1 MKKIIRKPHLFFFGL
16 IPIFLIIG
24 FINRNIPID
33 INISFIYYLINVDF
47 WCYVSAVYF
56 GLIGINYLSL
66 NIIKKEPKKG
76 LTITHLVLQVLCL
89 LPYLYAVLNLDENGN
104 LPNSSFFNSVEFNY
118 IFIGGFLLFITS
130 IFVHLINFFSSLLLK
145 RD

>member
-16 IPIFLIIG
+16 IPVFLIIG

-76 LTITHLVLQVLCL
+76 LTITHLVLQILCL
-89 LPYLYAVLNLDENGN
+89 LPYLYAVLNLD
-104 LPNSSFFNSVEFNY
+104 
-118 IFIGGFLLFITS
+118 
-130 IFVHLINFFSSLLLK
+130 
-145 RD
+145 